1 MAWMDL
7 ENRLRQFI
15 GRTVQV
21 AVPQGSGPIE
31 GLLVSVTNASFTI
44 QTAPPPGYG
53 SPNLLTF
60 FIQNI
65 SYVRILA

>member
-1 MAWMDL
+1 MDL

-21 AVPQGSGPIE
+21 VVPQGSGPFE
-31 GLLVSVTNASFTI
+31 GQLVSVTNGAFTI

-53 SPNLLTF
+53 SSSLLTF
-60 FIQNI
+60 LIRNI